1 MLTQFLAGARVG
13 ARSQGA
19 LVRSIAIREAALAA
33 GVLLCVACDGRV
45 EDAPAPEGSPVS
57 SSEASHED
65 EPPVGEPPPSAE
77 ASTPASPPA
86 CRDRSL
92 RRLCGARG
100 ICSYETI
107 EQDTEIQRFLSPDP
121 RCLELPEPVLDAGLD
136 GGADAAPVAPACR
149 QRSVEDLTCRC
160 TNAATGA
167 VYTRFQTDGDFS
179 GLSLY
184 FTPGDAGPGELVG
197 AVEWTDLCDECGCAT
212 YYGERIDCACDVGP
226 EFGAY

>member
-1 MLTQFLAGARVG
+1 MRSAVFRV
-13 ARSQGA
+13 
-19 LVRSIAIREAALAA
+19 AALIG

-45 EDAPAPEGSPVS
+45 EDAPAPDGAPVS

-65 EPPVGEPPPSAE
+65 ELPVGEPPPSAE

-107 EQDTEIQRFLSPDP
+107 AEDTFVQRFLSAD
-121 RCLELPEPVLDAGLD
+121 RCLDLPAPEPDA
-136 GGADAAPVAPACR
+136 GADAAVSPACGE
-149 QRSVEDLTCRC
+149 RSVEDFTCRC

-167 VYTRFQTDGDFS
+167 VYTAVLFDGGYS
-179 GLSLY
+179 SLSLY
-184 FTPGDAGPGELVG
+184 FTPGDGGPGELVG
-197 AVEWTDLCDECGCAT
+197 AVWWNDLCSECGCAT